1 MSTATQNTN
10 TNTVIVDT
18 TSNPAPLGLCA
29 FGMTT
34 VLLNIHNLGFTQM
47 DSMILAM
54 GVFLGGFAQIFAGL
68 MEFKK
73 DNTFGT
79 TAFTAYGVFWLTL
92 VTLILLPKMGL
103 IEAPSQMAMGF
114 YLSIWGLFT
123 FMLFIATFR
132 ISKALQFVFGSLT
145 LLFFLLAIGDFTA
158 NVIFTRIAGS
168 VGIICG
174 LVAIYT
180 GLAQVLN
187 EIYKEEICPLGT
199 YKK

>member
-1 MSTATQNTN
+1 MKTQTHSM
-10 TNTVIVDT
+10 TTDTIIVDT

-34 VLLNIHNLGFTQM
+34 VLLNIHNIGYTQL

-54 GVFLGGFAQIFAGL
+54 GVFFGGFAQILAGL

-73 DNTFGT
+73 NNTFGT
-79 TAFTAYGVFWLTL
+79 TAFTAYGIFWLTL

-103 IEAPSQMAMGF
+103 IDSPSKIAMGF

-123 FMLFIATFR
+123 LMLFIGTFK
-132 ISKALQFVFGSLT
+132 ISKALQVVFGSLA
-145 LLFFLLAIGDFTA
+145 LLFFLLAIGDFTG
-158 NVIFTRIAGS
+158 NPIFTRIAGAE
-168 VGIICG
+168 GILCG

-187 EIYKEEICPLGT
+187 ELYDDEIFPLGL
-199 YKK
+199 K

>member
-1 MSTATQNTN
+1 METKTQNMYTD
-10 TNTVIVDT
+10 TKIVDT

-34 VLLNIHNLGFTQM
+34 VLLNIHNIGFTQL

-54 GVFLGGFAQIFAGL
+54 GVFFGGFAQILAGL

-73 DNTFGT
+73 NNTFGT

-92 VTLILLPKMGL
+92 VTLIILPKLG
-103 IEAPSQMAMGF
+103 IIDSPSKVAMGF

-123 FMLFIATFR
+123 LMLFIGTFR

-145 LLFFLLAIGDFTA
+145 ILFFLLAIGDFTG
-158 NVIFTRIAGS
+158 NVLFTRIAGAE
-168 VGIICG
+168 GIICG
-174 LVAIYT
+174 LVAIYA

-187 EIYKEEICPLGT
+187 ELYQDEVFPLGIVR
-199 YKK
+199 

>member
-1 MSTATQNTN
+1 METKTQNMYTD
-10 TNTVIVDT
+10 TKIVDT

-34 VLLNIHNLGFTQM
+34 VLLNIHNIGFTQL

-54 GVFLGGFAQIFAGL
+54 GVFFGGFAQILAGL

-73 DNTFGT
+73 NNTFGT

-92 VTLILLPKMGL
+92 VTLIILPKLG
-103 IEAPSQMAMGF
+103 IIDSPSKVAMGF

-123 FMLFIATFR
+123 LMLFIGTFR

-145 LLFFLLAIGDFTA
+145 ILFFLLAIGDFTG
-158 NVIFTRIAGS
+158 NVFFTRIAGAE
-168 VGIICG
+168 GIICG
-174 LVAIYT
+174 LVAIYA

-187 EIYKEEICPLGT
+187 ELYQDEVFPLGIVR
-199 YKK
+199 